1 MNQTIEILVS
11 PAGETQITN
20 VGFSGAQCQEA
31 TKFLEAALGQ
41 PTSEQLTSDFYQDVQ
56 QQERTQLDS

>member
-11 PAGETQITN
+11 PVGETQIIT
-20 VGFSGAQCQEA
+20 VGFSGAQCQEV

-56 QQERTQLDS
+56 QQERTQLES